1 MKKFSMILAVLL
13 IAALLVP
20 VAACAETVVLAYS
33 EGSLNLRRG
42 PGTEYRVVAI
52 LHDGDDITV
61 LREGDVWSKV
71 ETEDGDIGYIKNL
84 YIEGISDEYA
94 DGTEYYD
101 GGVIM
106 YTTGSVRFRSG
117 ASTDTAAMGTFSK
130 GTKLTVLGEN
140 DRFYLVKDAQGRQG
154 FVSSLYMS
162 KKYVAPAGSSSSS
175 SSSSSYDTGIITGYT
190 VNVRK
195 GGGMSYSVISKVFG
209 GDEVEILYK
218 GNYWTKIETP
228 KGVIGWVNNNY
239 IK

>member
-13 IAALLVP
+13 IAAMLLP

-42 PGTEYRVVAI
+42 PGTEYRSVAI
-52 LHDGDDITV
+52 LHDGDEITV
-61 LREGDVWSKV
+61 LREGDVWSKI

-106 YTTGSVRFRSG
+106 YTTGSVRFRAG
-117 ASTDTAAMGTFSK
+117 ASTDTASMGTFSK

-162 KKYVAPAGSSSSS
+162 KKYVASAGSSSSAISVASAASGSCIISGSGCISVSWAGSSCSIGVPLFS
-175 SSSSSYDTGIITGYT
+175 SSITFLT
-190 VNVRK
+190 FLR
-195 GGGMSYSVISKVFG
+195 FFR
-209 GDEVEILYK
+209 
-218 GNYWTKIETP
+218 T
-228 KGVIGWVNNNY
+228 
-239 IK
+239 

>member
-13 IAALLVP
+13 IAVMLVP
-20 VAACAETVVLAYS
+20 AACAETVVLAYS

-71 ETEDGDIGYIKNL
+71 ETEEGDIGYIKNL

-106 YTTGSVRFRSG
+106 YTTGSVRFRAG
-117 ASTDTAAMGTFSK
+117 ASTDTASMGTFSK
-130 GTKLTVLGEN
+130 GTKLTALGKN
-140 DRFYLVKDAQGRQG
+140 GRFYLVKNSSGKQG
-154 FVSSLYMS
+154 
-162 KKYVAPAGSSSSS
+162 
-175 SSSSSYDTGIITGYT
+175 
-190 VNVRK
+190 
-195 GGGMSYSVISKVFG
+195 
-209 GDEVEILYK
+209 
-218 GNYWTKIETP
+218 
-228 KGVIGWVNNNY
+228 
-239 IK
+239 